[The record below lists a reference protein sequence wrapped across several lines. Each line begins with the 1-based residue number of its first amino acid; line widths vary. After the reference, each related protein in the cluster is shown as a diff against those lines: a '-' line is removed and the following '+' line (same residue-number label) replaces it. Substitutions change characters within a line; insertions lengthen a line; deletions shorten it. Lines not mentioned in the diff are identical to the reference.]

1 MLSKGICLADEVL
14 SNCFQAFGER
24 PESYGVCA
32 VGIIYAFIYFLGFFG
47 PNGTE
52 NRGSGRALGSSA
64 LVILTVVALY
74 FNDSA
79 VMK

>member
-1 MLSKGICLADEVL
+1 MLSKGICLAVEVL

-24 PESYGVCA
+24 PESYGMLA
-32 VGIIYAFIYFLGFFG
+32 VDIIYSFIYFLGFSG
-47 PNGTE
+47 SNETE
-52 NRGSGRALGSSA
+52 KRGSGRALGSSA
-64 LVILTVVALY
+64 LVILTVVTLY